1 MAVTI
6 KHSSATI
13 ERRFDQ
19 SQNDLVLQAS
29 DFSLQGLKEM
39 VDDEVIDLSPKYQ
52 RRERW
57 EIPRQSQLIESF
69 LLNVPVPPV
78 YLAEEEYG
86 VYSIIDGKQ
95 RITAVSD
102 FLNNGYPLRGLTEF
116 TEINGL
122 RFRDLPKTLQ
132 SALKIRPYMRVI
144 TLLKQSHP
152 QLKYEV
158 FIRLNRGGIQLNN
171 QEIRNVAF
179 RGELNDAIYDC
190 ADNDLLKAALKIDGP
205 KSSAFKQMQ
214 DAEYVLRFLTLRN
227 DWETFTGSLVQSMDK
242 FMLQNRDADSTV
254 IDGFKH
260 DFGVA
265 IERTGQIWGEKA
277 FQRWDGQR
285 WRQQALAGLFDAQMI
300 ASYLLSAAK
309 LAEVVKHRTKVIN
322 ETKKLFEDSEFE
334 ESVRLGT
341 NTPSRL
347 KFRVKAI
354 RDMLASIA

>member
-1 MAVTI
+1 MIQT
-6 KHSSATI
+6 KYSASEI

-39 VDDEVIDLSPKYQ
+39 VDDEIIDLRPKYQ

-57 EIPRQSQLIESF
+57 EISRQSQLVESF
-69 LLNVPVPPV
+69 LLNVPVPPI

-102 FLNNGYPLRGLTEF
+102 YLNNAFTLKGLTEF
-116 TEINGL
+116 KELNGL
-122 RFRDLPKTLQ
+122 RFRELPKTLQ
-132 SALKIRPYMRVI
+132 SALKIRPYLRVI

-158 FIRLNRGGIQLNN
+158 FIRLNRGGIRLNN

-179 RGELNDAIYDC
+179 RGYLNDTIYDC
-190 ADNDLLKAALKIDGP
+190 GEHPLLRAALKIDGP
-205 KSSAFKQMQ
+205 KAAAFKEMQ
-214 DAEYVLRFLTLRN
+214 DAEYVLRFLTLK
-227 DWETFTGSLVQSMDK
+227 DSWESFTGSLVQSMDN
-242 FMLQNRDADSTV
+242 FMLEHRADTELE
-254 IDGFKH
+254 IQGFAASFQKS
-260 DFGVA
+260 
-265 IERTGQIWGEKA
+265 IERVGEIWGDKA

-300 ASYLLSAAK
+300 AAYLLTNAQYEK
-309 LAEVVKHRTKVIN
+309 LAGQRTKIIAA
-322 ETKKLFEDSEFE
+322 TRALFESAEFE
-334 ESVRLGT
+334 EAVRLGT

-347 KFRVKAI
+347 KLRVRET
-354 RDMLASIA
+354 RDMLASFS

>member
-1 MAVTI
+1 MTLT
-6 KHSSATI
+6 KYSATEI

-39 VDDEVIDLSPKYQ
+39 VDDDIIDLTPKYQ

-57 EIPRQSQLIESF
+57 EISRQSQLIESF
-69 LLNVPVPPV
+69 LLNVPVPPI

-102 FLNNGYPLRGLTEF
+102 YLNNAYALKGLTEF
-116 TEINGL
+116 EELNGL
-122 RFRDLPKTLQ
+122 KFRDIPKTLQ

-158 FIRLNRGGIQLNN
+158 FIRLNRGGIRLNN

-179 RGELNDAIYDC
+179 RGALNDAIYDA
-190 ADNDLLKAALKIDGP
+190 ADNKLLKSALKIDGP
-205 KSSAFKQMQ
+205 KAAAYKEMQ
-214 DAEYVLRFLTLRN
+214 DAEYVLRFLTLK
-227 DWETFTGSLVQSMDK
+227 DSWDDFAGSLVDSMDK
-242 FMLQNRDADSTV
+242 FMLKNRSADGPTINQFSL
-254 IDGFKH
+254 
-260 DFGVA
+260 DFGNTIKRVG
-265 IERTGQIWGEKA
+265 EIWGDKA

-300 ASYLLSAAK
+300 AAYLLPDDQLSK
-309 LAEVVKHRTKVIN
+309 IVKSRDKIVE
-322 ETKKLFEDSEFE
+322 ETRKLFEKPTFE
-334 ESVRLGT
+334 EAVRLGT

-347 KFRVKAI
+347 KLRVRDT
-354 RDMLASIA
+354 RDMLASFA